1 MHFSSVIIF
10 LLGAA
15 FSPSATAMPAA
26 FADFGCVGK
35 INDINQPIL
44 NAQDALSNSDPATAK
59 AVSPLLDQTQQ
70 LISDRFQAKRE
81 IFENPHQKD
90 VDTLNANIAQML
102 KIVPNTPYANFA
114 LINQIQDAQ
123 KAVPEM
129 TKTCKIIS
137 P

>member
-44 NAQDALSNSDPATAK
+44 NAQDTLSNSDPATAK
-59 AVSPLLDQTQQ
+59 A
-70 LISDRFQAKRE
+70 
-81 IFENPHQKD
+81 KD

-102 KIVPNTPYANFA
+102 KIVPNTPANFA

-123 KAVPEM
+123 KAVPAM
-129 TKTCKIIS
+129 TK
-137 P
+137 